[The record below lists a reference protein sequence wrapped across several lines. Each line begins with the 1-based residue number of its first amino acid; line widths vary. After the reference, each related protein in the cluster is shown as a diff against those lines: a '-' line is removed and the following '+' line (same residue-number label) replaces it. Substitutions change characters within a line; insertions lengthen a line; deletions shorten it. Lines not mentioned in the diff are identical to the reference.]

1 MTKSP
6 SIFTVTENGITA
18 RSATAGLFRQNE
30 TPSTF
35 IGDATRL
42 WNQTSTEFKSA
53 KTLKSVKV
61 LAKNYAKELPI

>member
-53 KTLKSVKV
+53 KTLKSAKA
-61 LAKNYAKELPI
+61 LAKGDAKELPI